1 MSGPTVKLE
10 KRYAIFNYCARLLRE
25 WPTAIQELLP
35 RSSEKGLSRRHDL
48 KNSAYPKLELIL
60 PLSFLVLHQASP

>member
-10 KRYAIFNYCARLLRE
+10 KRYAIVNYCARLLRE
-25 WPTAIQELLP
+25 WPTAIQERLP

-48 KNSAYPKLELIL
+48 KNSAYPKLE
-60 PLSFLVLHQASP
+60 FSPYVF